1 MKKSL
6 LGIALAAASLPL
18 TFAAQT
24 NPPANPP
31 AKTGTEA
38 TAPATKKPVKKAHH
52 KKAVKNVKKTTD
64 AAKPAGAA
72 K

>member
-24 NPPANPP
+24 NPPAKPP

-52 KKAVKNVKKTTD
+52 KKAVKKTTD